1 MDVKFPGVVL
11 VLLVEDVLA
20 FILSLVFTMKV
31 LLSLVWYFSKSS
43 SGWMFLPGSTCL
55 GAGALLGTVPLWPP
69 SLETSAYSLLS
80 QACPGFL
87 WHLLPPEHLCS
98 RALCEDGLF

>member
-1 MDVKFPGVVL
+1 MSSFQERSF

-20 FILSLVFTMKV
+20 FIVSLVFTMKV
-31 LLSLVWYFSKSS
+31 LLSLVWHFSESS

-55 GAGALLGTVPLWPP
+55 GAGALLGSVPLWPP

-80 QACPGFL
+80 QAL
-87 WHLLPPEHLCS
+87 TAWLLSAVSWLPLAPTPS
-98 RALCEDGLF
+98 RAPLQ